1 MKYGIL
7 GDIHGNLS
15 ALDIALAAFRDARVE
30 RVISVGDVVGYG
42 AAPRECIERLRQLD
56 AVVVKGNHDAA
67 CTGEIE
73 IRFFNNYARDAVRWT
88 QSVLTED
95 ELAWLRSLPMVAH
108 LEHCSVAHGTYH
120 RPELYDY
127 IQSTTDAD
135 PSLDEMI
142 LPVCFVGHTHV
153 PGVFLEGP
161 DFYSPDELD
170 YRFEL
175 TDEKAIINVGSVG
188 QPRDR
193 DPRSS
198 FVVVHTPGDISFG
211 QGGSDD
217 GPGGGS
223 SPPTGPYKPPPGG
236 YIEFVRI
243 AYDVETTVKKVE
255 AVPELDNFLGTRLLD
270 GR

>member
-30 RVISVGDVVGYG
+30 RIVSVGDVVGYG

-56 AVVVKGNHDAA
+56 AIVVKGNHDAA

-88 QSVLTED
+88 QSVLSED
-95 ELAWLRSLPMVAH
+95 ELAWLRALPLVAH

-153 PGVFLEGP
+153 PVTLLRLKDDPLRTAYTVDTEI
-161 DFYSPDELD
+161 DLSESARALV
-170 YRFEL
+170 
-175 TDEKAIINVGSVG
+175 NVGSVG
-188 QPRDR
+188 QPRDE
-193 DPRSS
+193 DPRTAFAIYDSREDRVS
-198 FVVVHTPGDISFG
+198 IRRASYDI
-211 QGGSDD
+211 
-217 GPGGGS
+217 
-223 SPPTGPYKPPPGG
+223 
-236 YIEFVRI
+236 
-243 AYDVETTVKKVE
+243 DVEARRIRAAGLPSVL
-255 AVPELDNFLGTRLLD
+255 ADRLFLGV
-270 GR
+270 